1 MRVAPVRGVAVAVG
15 VIASILPCRV
25 TPADAAEA
33 FRSGE
38 PSGFRISLSGRWGR
52 SDARRSSAAG
62 LLTVTIPLDRF
73 YASSW
78 SEPPRPGAAS
88 EAHEVPPPAAS
99 VPPSPEP
106 DAQRPVPAAPRLA
119 TTDPGEL
126 RAQLSILLDTG
137 LARQTV
143 RAALR
148 ATGLAG
154 KSVRLD
160 SLAARAR
167 TSAILPDLRLRGG
180 RSTDESIR
188 WSPTADDPRRYTQAG
203 SAELFFDVQLT
214 WQLDRLVFAT
224 AELRVEQLRR
234 QRALAKA
241 RLVKRVLE
249 ALFAWQ
255 RARTKLAQAALLP
268 EEKAEIALSQIEA
281 EAVLDVLTAGWFSR
295 NLER

>member
-1 MRVAPVRGVAVAVG
+1 VRVAPIRGVAVALSV
-15 VIASILPCRV
+15 VASTLPCRA

-33 FRSGE
+33 FRSRE
-38 PSGFRISLSGRWGR
+38 AAGFRISLSGRWGR
-52 SDARRSSAAG
+52 SDARRNSAAG

-73 YASSW
+73 AASSW
-78 SEPPRPGAAS
+78 SEPPNRSAAS
-88 EAHEVPPPAAS
+88 EAHELPLPAAS
-99 VPPSPEP
+99 VPVSPEP
-106 DAQRPVPAAPRLA
+106 DAQRPVPAAPRPA
-119 TTDPGEL
+119 TTDLGEL
-126 RAQLSILLDTG
+126 RAQLSILLDAG

-143 RAALR
+143 GAALR
-148 ATGLAG
+148 AAGFAG
-154 KSVRLD
+154 KSARLD

-167 TSAILPDLRLRGG
+167 TSAILPDLRIRGG

-188 WSPTADDPRRYTQAG
+188 WSPTVEDPRRYSQAG

-255 RARTKLAQAALLP
+255 RARTKLAHAALLP
-268 EEKAEIALSQIEA
+268 EEQAEIALSQIEA

-295 NLER
+295 NLEP